1 MSDSKEE
8 TVEELRVLFVDN
20 DPMFLA
26 LLKPMIRSFDPGI
39 EVITLN
45 DPNKVLEA
53 VVGTSYDCVVVDYH
67 MSRVS
72 GVSLIKRIKAARN
85 IPCILY
91 TGMSIED
98 VLEEAEGAGVD
109 AVACKVD
116 DPSQYVQ
123 FIRLIRDTVDKH
135 SSALAQESLLTQT
148 ATPLNPEAPSHQP

>member
-1 MSDSKEE
+1 
-8 TVEELRVLFVDN
+8 
-20 DPMFLA
+20 
-26 LLKPMIRSFDPGI
+26 MIRSFDPGI
-39 EVITLN
+39 EVATLD

-53 VVGTSYDCVVVDYH
+53 VVGAHYDCVVVDYH

-72 GVSLIKRIKAARN
+72 GVSLIKRIKAARSV
-85 IPCILY
+85 PGILY

-98 VLEEAEGAGVD
+98 VLEEAGAD

-135 SSALAQESLLTQT
+135 SSALALGSLSTQT
-148 ATPLNPEAPSHQP
+148 AIPLDPGAPSHQP

>member
-1 MSDSKEE
+1 MPEHDPP
-8 TVEELRVLFVDN
+8 LRVLFVDN

-26 LLKPMIRSFDPGI
+26 LLKPMIKSFDSGI
-39 EVITLN
+39 EVTTLD

-53 VVGTSYDCVVVDYH
+53 VVGARYDCVVVDYH

-72 GVSLIKRIKAARN
+72 GVSLIKRIKAARSV
-85 IPCILY
+85 PCILY

-98 VLEEAEGAGVD
+98 VLEEAEEAGAD

-123 FIRLIRDTVDKH
+123 FIRLIRDTVNKH
-135 SSALAQESLLTQT
+135 SSALALGSLSTQT
-148 ATPLNPEAPSHQP
+148 AIPLDPGAPSNQP